1 MFLVWLAMTL
11 CRIHVWTHWPSLPEL
26 ELFSATDR
34 NEWHVDPTTLAALLV
49 DEGLPITHQNIE
61 MIMCYGTGLSLT
73 SQQTV
78 QSFCQRLAGAL
89 SGFGY
94 KQIKVR
100 ATFGMAMGPDLS
112 VNPSLT
118 PTSTLVGKKL
128 VEKLVID
135 PNKNVTPND
144 PHHQDLFVTYTPTT
158 MKVGR
163 RPEVHKAQS

>member
-1 MFLVWLAMTL
+1 MGP
-11 CRIHVWTHWPSLPEL
+11 I
-26 ELFSATDR
+26 
-34 NEWHVDPTTLAALLV
+34 TLAALLV

-61 MIMCYGTGLSLT
+61 MVTCYGAGLSLT
-73 SQQTV
+73 TEQTV

-100 ATFGMAMGPDLS
+100 GTFGMVMGTDLS

-118 PTSTLVGKKL
+118 PARDGKKL
-128 VEKLVID
+128 VVD
-135 PNKNVTPND
+135 PNKNVELND
-144 PHHQDLFVTYTPTT
+144 PRHKDLFVTYTPTT

-163 RPEVHKAQS
+163 RPELSMT